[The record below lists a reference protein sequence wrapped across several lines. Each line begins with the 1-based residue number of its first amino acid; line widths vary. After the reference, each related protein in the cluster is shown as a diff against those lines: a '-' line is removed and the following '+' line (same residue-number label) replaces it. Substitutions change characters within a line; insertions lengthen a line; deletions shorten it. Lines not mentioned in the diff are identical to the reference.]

1 MNTLIYNCPFVCFMA
16 VYHLKQKATY
26 VRPDN
31 SGRPLRQEKAVIGR
45 RDTVKDPF
53 SFSISISPLDKM
65 PETLL
70 HNEMNEVSPFWLL
83 TESSATGFGCL

>member
-26 VRPDN
+26 VRPDY

-53 SFSISISPLDKM
+53 SFSISI
-65 PETLL
+65 
-70 HNEMNEVSPFWLL
+70 
-83 TESSATGFGCL
+83 